1 MPEPRPRDVRPLRRL
16 RRRWAALVLA
26 ALLAA
31 SSLGA
36 PASAHAQPA
45 PAPAPAPGA
54 PPVPGAPTA
63 PPGSTTPGA
72 TTGAALDPATGAPT
86 PPRID
91 VADGMLGDTAA
102 PQQTLRTWRD
112 AVSMMSTRDVEYAI
126 AVKEI
131 ERAEG
136 LRRQALAAALP
147 TLTATGSVR
156 YEIFNRSS
164 EAVSPGLSAF
174 IPDPWTATAQLTAR
188 HPLIA
193 PRAWWAVGTA
203 DSRVDLAKVSIE
215 DRRRTL
221 LAAAAESVV
230 GVVTAQRVAEI
241 NRIGLRAALERLK
254 LTERRLELGSG
265 TKLDVV
271 RFQQDVA
278 QARATLVSGDEQ
290 LRRAQESL
298 GLAFGQQEAWG
309 VPSDF
314 RIDGLEQDARAL
326 CTPTELGERA
336 DLRAARA
343 RIEIAERGVTD
354 STLQYVPTVDVSSTL
369 SYSTQI
375 QGASNEHYSWN
386 VQALLTVPLFDGGAR
401 YGARRVAVAE
411 TEQARLQA
419 EGVNRGATIEVGQ
432 ARRAVEVAQTSLEVA
447 RSARD
452 LAAEVERLSQRSFE
466 AGAGTSFDLVDASR
480 RLREA
485 ELQLAVREFELV
497 RARIA
502 ALLAASSCSY

>member
-1 MPEPRPRDVRPLRRL
+1 MLEPRPRDVRPPRRL
-16 RRRWAALVLA
+16 WRRGAPLLVA
-26 ALLAA
+26 ALLVTSWGSTAA
-31 SSLGA
+31 A
-36 PASAHAQPA
+36 QQPA
-45 PAPAPAPGA
+45 APAPAPGA

-63 PPGSTTPGA
+63 PPAPGA
-72 TTGAALDPATGAPT
+72 GGPAATALDPATGAPT
-86 PPRID
+86 APRVEVSD
-91 VADGMLGDTAA
+91 AMLGDVAA
-102 PQQTLRTWRD
+102 PRQTLRTWRD
-112 AVSMMSTRDVEYAI
+112 AVSLMSTRDVEYAI

-156 YEIFNRSS
+156 YEIFNRSA
-164 EAVSPGLSAF
+164 EQVGGNLAAF

-188 HPLIA
+188 HPLVA

-241 NRIGLRAALERLK
+241 NRIGLRASLERLR
-254 LTERRLELGSG
+254 LTQRRLELGSG
-265 TKLDVV
+265 TQLDVV

-278 QARATLVSGDEQ
+278 LARATLVNGDEQ

-314 RIDGLEQDARAL
+314 RIDGLERDARAL

-369 SYSTQI
+369 TYSTQI
-375 QGASNEHYSWN
+375 QGVSNEHYSWN

-401 YGARRVAVAE
+401 YGARRVALAE

-419 EGVNRGATIEVGQ
+419 EGVNRGATIEVDQ

-502 ALLAASSCSY
+502 ALLAASSCAY